1 MNDRLKTGDVARD
14 FKYLTPWEDDLK
26 FFDEIENKKIILIFL
41 RYIGCPVCRVE
52 MANLKK
58 NIDLIE
64 SNDVSLFVVL
74 QSTQENV
81 LAVANKED
89 WKFTIVCD
97 PDAEIFKLYN
107 VDRGNLFRYLH
118 PSGLKAAYKAVV
130 SGYKH
135 GKFEGIETQLP
146 ATFVI
151 SPDKTVNYAH
161 YGKVINDVPSIDFL
175 ISKME

>member
-1 MNDRLKTGDVARD
+1 LKTGDVARD
-14 FKYLTPWEDDLK
+14 FNYHTPWEDDLN
-26 FFDEIENKKIILIFL
+26 FFAEIENKNIILIFL
-41 RYIGCPVCRVE
+41 RYIGCPVCKVE

-58 NIDLIE
+58 NFDLIE

-74 QSTQENV
+74 QSTRENILTV
-81 LAVANKED
+81 TNEED

-97 PDAEIFKLYN
+97 PDAVLLKLYN

-135 GKFEGIETQLP
+135 GKFEGVETQLP

-151 SPDKTVNYAH
+151 SPDKIVNYAH

-175 ISKME
+175 ISKIE